1 MKKFLF
7 TLAITLSYIA
17 PSVAKPL
24 PLKLWYKNPALY
36 FEESLLIGNGRLGGV
51 VYGGV
56 KEDKICLNDITLWTG
71 KPVNRNQDEGA
82 YKWIEPIREALRN
95 ENYKLADSLQLRVQG
110 PNSQYYQPLA
120 TLSIIN
126 NQQENYKNYYRE
138 LSLDSSLVKVHYEQN
153 GIRYQ
158 KEYFATNPDKAIV
171 VRLSANKAGAI
182 SCKLSLN
189 SLVPHQVN
197 GMNNGLMLSGHAY
210 GDPNNSIHFRTLLY
224 VKNKGGKVLV
234 TDSVVSLNKV
244 SSAEIYI
251 VNETSFNG
259 YDKHPVLQGKNYQEL
274 AQNNLNAILKRSYN
288 SIKTRHIQDYKQL
301 FDRVRFS
308 LNDALFNNKQATDE
322 QLKEYTI
329 KKESNPYL
337 EMLYFQ
343 FGRYLLISSSR
354 TLGVPA
360 NLQGL
365 WATRLFSPWR
375 ANYTVNINLEE
386 NYWCAEVANLSEM
399 FQPLNSFVKGLADTG
414 IATAKNYYGISKG
427 WCACHNSDI
436 WAMTNPVGEKRE
448 SPEWANWN
456 LGGAWL
462 MSHLWEHFLY
472 TQDLNYLKTEAYPLM
487 KGACE
492 FMFEWLVRNHLN
504 PNEWITTPST
514 SPENNY
520 KLSDGYQGKTCF
532 GGTADLAILREL
544 FTNTAEA
551 ARLLNTDTAFSHKLL
566 AVIAE
571 FHPYT
576 IGKEGDLNE
585 WYYDWNDADIHH
597 RHQSHL
603 IGLFPGHHLSLQ
615 KTPSLAQAARRTL
628 EIKGDKTTGWS
639 SGWRLNLWARLKD
652 GHQSYH
658 TYRTL
663 LNYVSPD
670 EYKEHDRLGGGGTY
684 PNLLDAHP
692 PFQIDGNF
700 GGTAGVCEMLLQS
713 GNDVIELLPALPQS
727 WKDGSMVGLRTRGAY
742 VVSFQWKDHKVT
754 NVSIKSEKG
763 GHITLKVNQTEMPLT
778 FKLGETKN
786 LLLAK

>member
-7 TLAITLSYIA
+7 TLAIALSYIA

-36 FEESLLIGNGRLGGV
+36 FEESLVIGNGRLGGV

-337 EMLYFQ
+337 
-343 FGRYLLISSSR
+343 
-354 TLGVPA
+354 
-360 NLQGL
+360 
-365 WATRLFSPWR
+365 
-375 ANYTVNINLEE
+375 
-386 NYWCAEVANLSEM
+386 
-399 FQPLNSFVKGLADTG
+399 
-414 IATAKNYYGISKG
+414 
-427 WCACHNSDI
+427 
-436 WAMTNPVGEKRE
+436 
-448 SPEWANWN
+448 
-456 LGGAWL
+456 
-462 MSHLWEHFLY
+462 
-472 TQDLNYLKTEAYPLM
+472 
-487 KGACE
+487 
-492 FMFEWLVRNHLN
+492 
-504 PNEWITTPST
+504 
-514 SPENNY
+514 
-520 KLSDGYQGKTCF
+520 
-532 GGTADLAILREL
+532 
-544 FTNTAEA
+544 
-551 ARLLNTDTAFSHKLL
+551 
-566 AVIAE
+566 
-571 FHPYT
+571 
-576 IGKEGDLNE
+576 
-585 WYYDWNDADIHH
+585 
-597 RHQSHL
+597 
-603 IGLFPGHHLSLQ
+603 
-615 KTPSLAQAARRTL
+615 
-628 EIKGDKTTGWS
+628 
-639 SGWRLNLWARLKD
+639 
-652 GHQSYH
+652 
-658 TYRTL
+658 
-663 LNYVSPD
+663 
-670 EYKEHDRLGGGGTY
+670 
-684 PNLLDAHP
+684 
-692 PFQIDGNF
+692 
-700 GGTAGVCEMLLQS
+700 
-713 GNDVIELLPALPQS
+713 
-727 WKDGSMVGLRTRGAY
+727 
-742 VVSFQWKDHKVT
+742 
-754 NVSIKSEKG
+754 
-763 GHITLKVNQTEMPLT
+763 
-778 FKLGETKN
+778 
-786 LLLAK
+786 